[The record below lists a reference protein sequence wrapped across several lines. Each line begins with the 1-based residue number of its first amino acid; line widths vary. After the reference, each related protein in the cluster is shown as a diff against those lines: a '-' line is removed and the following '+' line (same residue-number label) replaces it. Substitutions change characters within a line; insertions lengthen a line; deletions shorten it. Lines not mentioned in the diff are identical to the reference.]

1 MIEERIHHA
10 HHEKPTAAT
19 AQRKRK
25 LERKVFTTKDAKITK
40 KKEKIM
46 SSFPNFVLFVIFVVT
61 KLWREL
67 A

>member
-1 MIEERIHHA
+1 M
-10 HHEKPTAAT
+10 
-19 AQRKRK
+19 
-25 LERKVFTTKDAKITK
+25 TKDAKITK